1 MKLFDPSANLP
12 HASSAEPSAGLG
24 VLEKAMGLLN
34 IVSGSPTPL
43 TFTELLKTSGFPKP
57 IKFGAAQQ
65 CSARWLLVDVDQ
77 WINDRRG
84 VAA

>member
-1 MKLFDPSANLP
+1 MEKST
-12 HASSAEPSAGLG
+12 SE
-24 VLEKAMGLLN
+24 VLRVADICSRLSCSRATIYRL
-34 IVSGSPTPL
+34 I
-43 TFTELLKTSGFPKP
+43 KTSGFPKP